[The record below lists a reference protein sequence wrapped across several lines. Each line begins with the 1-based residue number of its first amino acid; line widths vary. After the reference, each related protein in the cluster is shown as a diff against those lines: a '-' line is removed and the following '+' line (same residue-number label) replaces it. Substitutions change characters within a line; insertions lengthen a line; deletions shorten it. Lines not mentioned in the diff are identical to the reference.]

1 MTGLDDRVRLAIY
14 QAFIAG
20 GRPPTVP
27 EAAGAVDAAEE
38 DVADAYDRLARDRVI
53 VLAPDTGYV
62 WMAAPFSAMPTRF
75 RVETARGA
83 WFGNCI
89 WDALGIPAMLGDDG
103 VVSTTCPDCGDPFE
117 ARVSGGE
124 LADDG
129 FVAHFAVPAARWWDD
144 IGYT

>member
-1 MTGLDDRVRLAIY
+1 MTGLDDRVRLGIY
-14 QAFIAG
+14 EAFIAG

-27 EAAGAVDAAEE
+27 EAADALGEDEAE
-38 DVADAYDRLARDRVI
+38 VSAAFARLARDRVV

-62 WMAAPFSAMPTRF
+62 WMAAPFSAVPTGF
-75 RVETARGA
+75 RVQTDRGA
-83 WFGNCI
+83 WFANCI
-89 WDALGIPAMLGDDG
+89 WDALGIPAMLGEDG
-103 VVSTTCPDCGDPFE
+103 VVSTACPDCGELFE
-117 ARVSGGE
+117 VRVSGGE